1 MKKQLNLILQPYSE
15 KKKILSACIMNL
27 KMIQNQTQVSQ
38 IINQEIPIRI
48 NNCSKKCNINR
59 CIKQS
64 SYLYDNKYYC
74 WFHKIDLIQKN

>member
-1 MKKQLNLILQPYSE
+1 
-15 KKKILSACIMNL
+15 
-27 KMIQNQTQVSQ
+27 MIQNQTQVSQ